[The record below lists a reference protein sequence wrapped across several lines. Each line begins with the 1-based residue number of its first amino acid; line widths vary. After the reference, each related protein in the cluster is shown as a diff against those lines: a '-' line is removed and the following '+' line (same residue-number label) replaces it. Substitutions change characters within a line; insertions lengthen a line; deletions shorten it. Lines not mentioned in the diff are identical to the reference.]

1 MTEPYSEQVF
11 RRFVE
16 DLNSSKPAPGGG
28 SAAAF
33 TGAMASALA
42 GMTAHMTVGK
52 KSYAAVEEEMRD
64 VIARSGKLQQ
74 EMLLLAQEDAD
85 VFGLVLDAYR
95 MPRGTQAEKDARDAE
110 LQRTG
115 KLSVLASLRLSETCI
130 AILRLAETV
139 VRKGSRL
146 LVTDGAASAIL
157 ARACLRVAAYNV
169 QANLHTVTDPDFVSQ
184 TETRL
189 RDCRN
194 FGHDLEREILA
205 EVERRLGA

>member
-95 MPRGTQAEKDARDAE
+95 MPRGTRNSSGRESCPSWRPCVCPKPVSPSCAW
-110 LQRTG
+110 
-115 KLSVLASLRLSETCI
+115 
-130 AILRLAETV
+130 
-139 VRKGSRL
+139 RKPS
-146 LVTDGAASAIL
+146 S
-157 ARACLRVAAYNV
+157 ARAAAC
-169 QANLHTVTDPDFVSQ
+169 S
-184 TETRL
+184 
-189 RDCRN
+189 
-194 FGHDLEREILA
+194 
-205 EVERRLGA
+205 

>member
-33 TGAMASALA
+33 AGAMASALA

-157 ARACLRVAAYNV
+157 ARACLRIAAYNV
-169 QANLHTVTDPDFVSQ
+169 TANLKPVRDKDFVYQ
-184 TETRL
+184 CEVRL
-189 RDCRN
+189 HACRD
-194 FGHDLEREILA
+194 
-205 EVERRLGA
+205 LGASLEQDILDAVDSELGK